1 MSRHD
6 PVAAV
11 LRRRGRQLL
20 LCTLL
25 AAPLWAFA
33 NPVWT
38 ADEEFAAAA
47 ETSRAQP
54 AALLSTA
61 DVVHELKLSAAGL
74 PPAAVAVTVTPAAV
88 PEGNSY
94 FLLLACLIAVA
105 VFMVQRR
112 RD

>member
-11 LRRRGRQLL
+11 LRRRGRHLL
-20 LCTLL
+20 ACTLL

-38 ADEEFAAAA
+38 ADDEFGAAAD
-47 ETSRAQP
+47 TSRAQP

-61 DVVHELKLSAAGL
+61 VVVHELKLSAAGL
-74 PPAAVAVTVTPAAV
+74 PPAAVAVTVTPAV

-94 FLLLACLIAVA
+94 VLLLACLIAVA
-105 VFMVQRR
+105 AFMVQRR